1 VTVDSANPDSDTP
14 QDEPVVRGAGVY
26 LTFVPHDDEPYFLL
40 WGGAAGEASLAVL
53 GQPARA
59 TLIDAELR
67 IQTVAGYA
75 LPLLDAVRA
84 LAVISANDFPR
95 HSASICVWSLSAKL
109 ACELIARERIVPRVV
124 ATASGSRARNCVA
137 LSLSDDHQ
145 RMAALARA
153 MPLSAHAVP
162 LLTPEALVSEG
173 DAPRANG
180 ATAQIWPADALLHAF
195 LDAVADALV
204 RSARKRRGKSPS
216 ASAPWPRRFV
226 AALSGGD
233 AQFAPHEFAERSL
246 LNELQ
251 TWSEPVLGFEAN
263 APRLCIRLALPDS
276 GDDDA
281 RERFALHYCLR
292 AAHDFN
298 VLVDAEDIYRGEHVA
313 ERLHYAAPLAEE
325 RLLRDLSIASRLF
338 APIERSLREA
348 RPVGMAL
355 TPEAAWT
362 FFSQAM
368 PSLKQAGVDVIL
380 PEIFASASG
389 YRLSARMHVG
399 VPQRRDTNSVGY
411 RWEVDLAGVPVDE
424 QELHA
429 LLEFTAPLVKHRG
442 RWVSVEREEVEH
454 ALRLLKKR
462 SGTMSAAAA
471 LAAVL
476 GETVHHPDSELPIA
490 VVAEGD
496 IAAKLE
502 RLRAAAGAG
511 AVDTPVD
518 FRGALRPYQ
527 LRGVA
532 WLEHLSKL
540 GLGACLADDMGL
552 GKTIQFIAYLLRRRA
567 AQPEDA
573 RPVLLVCPTSVIG
586 NWQREL
592 KRFAPTLSVRT
603 HDGGD
608 RARGSEQIAMYP
620 PLTLVLC
627 SYAILRRDAELLTQV
642 EWSLAVLDEA
652 QNIKNAESIT
662 ARTARELKADARIA
676 LTGTPVENRLD
687 ELWSICEFLNPGLLG
702 PLATFRRHIA
712 LPIERF
718 GREDVAESLRRIV
731 RPLILRRVKSDT
743 SIIQDLPSKQESKVF
758 CLLTREQAQLYQS
771 ALDENLLAIEGADG
785 IERRGHVLKL
795 ITELKQICNH
805 PAQYLKE
812 EGPLAQRSGKLE
824 RMREML
830 DEVLAG
836 GERALVFTQYR
847 EMGALLKRELAREFG
862 RDVFFLHGGTP
873 RATRDALVARF
884 QQDATASPI
893 FILSVK
899 AGGTGLNLTA
909 ATHVFHYDR
918 WWNPAVEDQ
927 ATDRAYR
934 IGQQTRV
941 QVHKFLCAGSIEERV
956 DALLES
962 KRDLAARIV
971 GQGEQW
977 ITELSNDQLRDLFAL
992 SPDAVMDGA
1001 ADNAADV
1008 ADIDAPCA
1016 AGDEALEEPAEAT

>member
-1 VTVDSANPDSDTP
+1 MTLTDATAESANAPP
-14 QDEPVVRGAGVY
+14 HDEPASGVAAVH
-26 LTFVPHDDEPYFLL
+26 LTFVPDAAPYFMV
-40 WGGAAGEASLAVL
+40 WGEGAGESPLAL
-53 GQPARA
+53 SGQPARA
-59 TLIDAELR
+59 ELVDEQLQVQSVR
-67 IQTVAGYA
+67 GYA
-75 LPLLDAVRA
+75 VPLLDALPA
-84 LAVISANDFPR
+84 LVAIPANDFVR
-95 HSASICVWSLSAKL
+95 HPLSVCVWSLAAKL
-109 ACELIARERIVPRVV
+109 ACELIARERLVPRVV
-124 ATASGSRARNCVA
+124 QTAAGTRARNCVA
-137 LSLSDDHQ
+137 LNLGADHQ
-145 RMAALARA
+145 RMLDIAKA
-153 MPLSAHAVP
+153 MPMAAHAVP
-162 LLTPEALVSEG
+162 IAAEASTTETS
-173 DAPRANG
+173 APHV
-180 ATAQIWPADALLHAF
+180 WSADALLHAF
-195 LDAVADALV
+195 LDASADALV
-204 RSARKRRGKSPS
+204 RSARKRRGKSP
-216 ASAPWPRRFV
+216 AESAPWSKRFV

-233 AQFAPHEFAERSL
+233 AHFTPHEFAERSL
-246 LNELQ
+246 LSELQ
-251 TWSEPVLGFEAN
+251 TWSESVSGFEAN
-263 APRLCIRLALPDS
+263 APRLCIRLTLPESGEDDS
-276 GDDDA
+276 
-281 RERFALHYCLR
+281 RERFELHYYLR
-292 AAHDFN
+292 AAHD
-298 VLVDAEDIYRGEHVA
+298 LQIIVDAADIYRDANVSD
-313 ERLHYAAPLAEE
+313 RLHCPTPLAEE

-338 APIERSLREA
+338 APIERSLRDA
-348 RPVGMAL
+348 RPVGMPL
-355 TPEAAWT
+355 TPESAWI

-368 PSLKQAGVDVIL
+368 PSLKQAGIGVLL
-380 PEIFASASG
+380 PESFARTG
-389 YRLSARMHVG
+389 GHRLCARMHVG
-399 VPQRRDTNSVGY
+399 VPHKRDVNLVGY
-411 RWEVDLAGVPVDE
+411 RWEVELAGRPVDE
-424 QELHA
+424 AELRG
-429 LLEFTAPLVKHRG
+429 LLECTAPLVKHRG
-442 RWVSVEREEVEH
+442 QWVAIQREEIEH
-454 ALRLLKKR
+454 AIRLLKKR
-462 SGTMSAAAA
+462 SGTLSAAAA

-476 GETVHHPDSELPIA
+476 GETLHQAESELPIT

-511 AVDTPVD
+511 AVETPAD

-552 GKTIQFIAYLLRRRA
+552 GKTIQLIAYLLRRRA
-567 AQPEDA
+567 ANPEDA

-592 KRFAPTLSVRT
+592 KKFSPTLPVQT
-603 HDGGD
+603 HDGPA
-608 RARGSEQIAMYP
+608 RARSIEDIAAYK
-620 PLTLVLC
+620 PLTVVLC

-642 EWSLAVLDEA
+642 DWAMAVLDEA

-662 ARTARELKADARIA
+662 ARTARTLRADTRIA

-702 PLATFRRHIA
+702 PLNTFRRHIA

-718 GREDVAESLRRIV
+718 GREDVAESLKRIV

-758 CLLTREQAQLYQS
+758 CLLTREQAQLYQA

-812 EGPLAQRSGKLE
+812 EGPVAQRSGKLE
-824 RMREML
+824 RLREML
-830 DEVLAG
+830 DEVLAS

-873 RATRDALVARF
+873 RTARDAMVARF
-884 QQDATASPI
+884 QNDRTAPPV

-934 IGQQTRV
+934 IGQQERV

-977 ITELSNDQLRDLFAL
+977 ITELSNDQLRELFAL
-992 SPDAVMDGA
+992 SPDAVMEGA
-1001 ADNAADV
+1001 SL
-1008 ADIDAPCA
+1008 DAGPEPA
-1016 AGDEALEEPAEAT
+1016 PAGDLSIDDATDETAFEAAV

>member
-1 VTVDSANPDSDTP
+1 VTLTDETAVTANDAPH
-14 QDEPVVRGAGVY
+14 DEAAGGAAAVH
-26 LTFVPHDDEPYFLL
+26 LTFVPDATPYFLL
-40 WGGAAGEASLAVL
+40 WGDGAGESSLAVC
-53 GQPARA
+53 GHPARA
-59 TLIDAELR
+59 LLADENLKV
-67 IQTVAGYA
+67 QPVKGYA

-84 LAVISANDFPR
+84 LVAIPASEFVR
-95 HSASICVWSLSAKL
+95 HPASVGVWSLAAKL

-124 ATASGSRARNCVA
+124 ATATGTRARSCVA
-137 LSLSDDHQ
+137 LNLADDHR
-145 RMAALARA
+145 RMLELAKA
-153 MPLSAHAVP
+153 MPLAAHAVP
-162 LLTPEALVSEG
+162 
-173 DAPRANG
+173 
-180 ATAQIWPADALLHAF
+180 ATAIAPISDNSVPEEPQPATEVWSADTLLHAF

-204 RSARKRRGKSPS
+204 REARKRRGKSPS
-216 ASAPWPRRFV
+216 ASAPWPKRFI
-226 AALSGGD
+226 AALAASD
-233 AQFAPHEFAERSL
+233 AQFSPHEFAERSL

-251 TWSEPVLGFEAN
+251 TWSESVSGFEAN
-263 APRLCIRLALPDS
+263 APRLCIRLTLPEHS
-276 GDDDA
+276 EDDA
-281 RERFALHYCLR
+281 RERFELHYYLR
-292 AAHDFN
+292 AAHDLN
-298 VLVDAEDIYRGEHVA
+298 VLVDAGEIYRGENVL
-313 ERLHYAAPLAEE
+313 EQLHCPVSLAEE

-348 RPVGMAL
+348 RPVGMPL
-355 TPEAAWT
+355 TPESAWS

-368 PSLKQAGVDVIL
+368 PSLKQAGIAVLL
-380 PEIFASASG
+380 PDAFARTG
-389 YRLSARMHVG
+389 GHRLCARMHVG
-399 VPQRRDTNSVGY
+399 VPHKRDANLVGY
-411 RWEVDLAGVPVDE
+411 RWEIELAGLPIE
-424 QELHA
+424 EEELRG
-429 LLEFTAPLVKHRG
+429 LLEYTAPLVKHRG
-442 RWVSVEREEVEH
+442 HWVALQRDEIEH

-462 SGTMSAAAA
+462 SGTLSAAAA

-476 GETVHHPDSELPIA
+476 GETIHHTDSELPIT

-511 AVDTPVD
+511 AVETPSD

-552 GKTIQFIAYLLRRRA
+552 GKTIQLIAYLLRRKA
-567 AQPEDA
+567 AQPDDV
-573 RPVLLVCPTSVIG
+573 RPILLVCPTSVIG

-592 KRFAPTLSVRT
+592 KKFSPTLPVQT
-603 HDGGD
+603 HDGSA
-608 RARGSEQIAMYP
+608 RARALDEIAGYEPM
-620 PLTLVLC
+620 TIVLC

-642 EWSLAVLDEA
+642 EWSMAVLDEA

-662 ARTARELKADARIA
+662 ARTARTLRADVRIA
-676 LTGTPVENRLD
+676 MTGTPVENRLD

-702 PLATFRRHIA
+702 PLNTFRRHVA

-718 GREDVAESLRRIV
+718 GREDVAESLKRIV

-743 SIIQDLPSKQESKVF
+743 SIIQDLPSKQESKAF
-758 CLLTREQAQLYQS
+758 CLLTREQAQLYQG

-795 ITELKQICNH
+795 ITELKQVCNH

-824 RMREML
+824 RLREML
-830 DEVLAG
+830 DEVLAS

-847 EMGALLKRELAREFG
+847 EMGSLLKRELAREFG
-862 RDVFFLHGGTP
+862 REVFFLHGGTP
-873 RATRDALVARF
+873 RTARDAMVARF
-884 QQDATASPI
+884 QGDRTASPI

-934 IGQQTRV
+934 IGQQARV
-941 QVHKFLCAGSIEERV
+941 QVHKFLCAGTIEERV

-977 ITELSNDQLRDLFAL
+977 ITELSNDQLRELFAL
-992 SPDAVMDGA
+992 SPNAVMDGA
-1001 ADNAADV
+1001 V
-1008 ADIDAPCA
+1008 IDGA
-1016 AGDEALEEPAEAT
+1016 ALETERAAEQLELEAVT